1 MRSRIRRGVVVPPRA
16 LWAGA
21 IAGATSAALLVLAT
35 PAPAA
40 TAWLCRPGLADNPC
54 TGDLSTTVRSASG
67 PARVQHLRPARRP
80 AVDCFYVYPTVTE
93 QQGLNATLAVE
104 PQETGVAGFQASQF
118 SRACRIYAPM
128 YRQMTGTGLTAALN
142 DPRPF
147 QIAYSGVRAAW
158 REYLRRFN
166 RGRGIVLIGHSQGTM
181 MLTTL
186 VRREIDPSARE
197 RRRIVSALLLGGN
210 VRVRAGSDVGG
221 DFRHVRACRAATQV
235 GCVVAYSTFDRT
247 PPENPVFGRADNSL
261 SRIIRAPAGDGL
273 AVLCT
278 NPAALRGG
286 AAPLTTIAGGG
297 RNTPWAAYPGLYT
310 GRCRSEGGTTWL
322 DVDVSPTDPR
332 APLRFPASANPARG
346 LHLFDVNIALGDLL
360 GLVRRQARSWL
371 AREGA

>member
-1 MRSRIRRGVVVPPRA
+1 MRSRIRRGVVPSHA

-40 TAWLCRPGLADNPC
+40 TTWLCRPGLADNPC

-221 DFRHVRACRAATQV
+221 DFRHVPRLPRRRAGRLRRGLLDLRPHPAGEPGVRPGGQQP
-235 GCVVAYSTFDRT
+235 VAHHPR
-247 PPENPVFGRADNSL
+247 
-261 SRIIRAPAGDGL
+261 PAGDGL

-297 RNTPWAAYPGLYT
+297 GNTPWATYPGLYT